1 MPDNDL
7 KPTEPD
13 LDNLKQK
20 YNTDN
25 ENELRRLR
33 DNELNSLLNKK
44 EPIVAS
50 EFDTPTQVPHFD
62 RNLKPKANDV
72 NNYNL
77 RTIVIPSD
85 LTSKF
90 LDVSLANTN
99 RNIETCG
106 FLAGQLVR

>member
-1 MPDNDL
+1 M
-7 KPTEPD
+7 KPTEAD
-13 LDNLKQK
+13 LDSLKQK
-20 YNTDN
+20 YNIDN
-25 ENELRRLR
+25 ENELSRLR

-44 EPIVAS
+44 ESIIAS
-50 EFDTPTQVPHFD
+50 EFDTPNQVPHFD
-62 RNLKPKANDV
+62 RNLKPKSNDI

-85 LTSKF
+85 LTKKF

-106 FLAGQLVR
+106 FLAGQLVSYLE